1 MIKGMVST
9 PRVAEAK
16 AVDPLAGFMEMQR
29 NKVFE
34 PASIGLDGLNPLDA
48 QPRRNSGLQGLSPLD
63 GGAGAAVRAGELV
76 LEEKH
81 TVSRIKCMIKI
92 VQEEKQVVVT
102 AMDESKGDFY
112 TATANLH
119 RLYVEQVAPDEQGR
133 AVLYGKLVG
142 KLCFK
147 SGGQD
152 VQLPRHLQKKVGC
165 GGDSSPAAANLLIAP
180 SRTFTHAAVHLYTY
194 KHLHSLTCAHAR
206 RTHAP
211 TRRPRSNAS
220 S

>member
-1 MIKGMVST
+1 MVIKGMATT

-29 NKVFE
+29 NKAFE
-34 PASIGLDGLNPLDA
+34 PASIGLEGPNPLDA
-48 QPRRNSGLQGLSPLD
+48 QPRRKSDLQGLSPLD
-63 GGAGAAVRAGELV
+63 GGGAAARDGELV

-81 TVSRIKCMIKI
+81 TVSRIKCTIKI

-102 AMDESKGDFY
+102 AMDENKGDFY

-119 RLYVEQVAPDEQGR
+119 RSYVEQVAPDEQGR

-152 VQLPRHLQKKVGC
+152 VQLPRHLQKKVGW
-165 GGDSSPAAANLLIAP
+165 GGARHSSPAAAKPIIAP
-180 SRTFTHAAVHLYTY
+180 
-194 KHLHSLTCAHAR
+194 R
-206 RTHAP
+206 RTY
-211 TRRPRSNAS
+211 
-220 S
+220 